1 MASAESIGGVE
12 PAEPERARTQARI
25 KLFETVAMA
34 TVVAVVAGLVLYPIY
49 YLLQAAFDVGLPDSR
64 PPTAYGTENFAKLFD
79 YPHIIWNT
87 LVVTFASTV
96 MALLFGFV
104 TAWILTRTNV
114 PFKNTLDQLMTVPY
128 YVTPL
133 LGALAWSFLGAPE
146 SGFIN
151 QYWRWLGASGPL
163 IDITSPMGIAWVM
176 ALFEGSVAYVMIS
189 AVMQSMDPALEEAS
203 QVMGAS
209 RWRTMW
215 RVTLPLVA
223 PGVLGAAIFVFAE
236 MLGSFSVALVLGT
249 PARFYVITTAIYHF
263 VSQYPPRIP
272 LAAAMGVSLF
282 AVMFGMLWLYRW
294 LTSRKSYVTVSG
306 KAFRPRV
313 MDMGRL
319 RWVLFGIV
327 AFYVFLSAILPI
339 ATLLFSSIQRLAVA
353 FPAASNFTLVN
364 FSQAFSINAV
374 RTAMLNSVILGM
386 VTATLG
392 VMITGLLTWIILRS
406 RLPGRGALE
415 YLVMFPQAVPRLVFA
430 FGMMW
435 AWLVFPLP
443 LYGTFWVLLI
453 AYLTVFM
460 PLGVRTISG
469 VVLQLDKSLD
479 ECGQVCG
486 ASWAYRLRTIT
497 APLLKPGL
505 LAAWLLIFVASVR
518 ELGASIL
525 LMGPDSKV
533 MTPAIVEAWFSSS
546 SELTAA
552 MALIQTLVITLAIL
566 VFSLFTRRLSMHGA
580 SAQ

>member
-1 MASAESIGGVE
+1 MERDVRAVMAVASNEAG
-12 PAEPERARTQARI
+12 AFARI
-25 KLFETVAMA
+25 KVFETVAMA
-34 TVVAVVAGLVLYPIY
+34 GIVALVAGLVLYPLY

-64 PPTAYGTENFAKLFD
+64 PPTAYGTANFAKLFD
-79 YPHIIWNT
+79 YPQIIWNT
-87 LVVTFASTV
+87 LVVTFTATV

-114 PFKNTLDQLMTVPY
+114 PFKRTLDQLMTIPY

-151 QYWRWLGASGPL
+151 QYWRWLGGSGAL
-163 IDITSPMGIAWVM
+163 VDITSPFGIAWVM
-176 ALFEGSVAYVMIS
+176 ALFEGS

-203 QVMGAS
+203 QMSGAG

-215 RVTLPLVA
+215 RVTLPLVM

-263 VSQYPPRIP
+263 ISQYPPRVP

-282 AVMFGMLWLYRW
+282 AVMFAMLWLYRW
-294 LTSRKSYVTVSG
+294 LTSRRSYVTVSG

-313 MDMGRL
+313 IDMGAL
-319 RWVLFGIV
+319 RWALFAVV
-327 AFYVFLSAILPI
+327 AFYVLLSAILPI
-339 ATLLFSSIQRLAVA
+339 VTLFFAAVQKLAVA
-353 FPAASNFTLVN
+353 FPAASNFTLDN
-364 FSQAFSINAV
+364 FRQAFSINAV
-374 RTAMLNSVILGM
+374 RTAMLNSLILGAI
-386 VTATLG
+386 TATLG
-392 VMITGLLTWIILRS
+392 VAITGLLAWIILRS
-406 RLPGRGALE
+406 NLPNRGMLE

-460 PLGVRTISG
+460 PLGVRTISS
-469 VVLQLDKSLD
+469 VILQLDKSLD

-497 APLLKPGL
+497 APLLRPGL

-533 MTPAIVEAWFSSS
+533 MTPAIVEAWFSTS

-552 MALIQTLVITLAIL
+552 MALIQTVVITLAIL
-566 VFSLFTRRLSMHGA
+566 AFGLFTRRL
-580 SAQ
+580 AQTGTTAQ

>member
-1 MASAESIGGVE
+1 MASAGGSGG
-12 PAEPERARTQARI
+12 PDTADQLRERTHARI
-25 KLFETVAMA
+25 RLFETVAMA
-34 TVVAVVAGLVLYPIY
+34 TIVALVAGLVLYPIY
-49 YLLQAAFDVGLPDSR
+49 YLLQAAFDVGLPDTR
-64 PPTAYGTENFAKLFD
+64 PPTAYGIDNFARVFD
-79 YPHIIWNT
+79 YPQIIWNT
-87 LVVTFASTV
+87 FVVTFASTV

-114 PFKNTLDQLMTVPY
+114 PFKRTLDQLMTIPY

-133 LGALAWSFLGAPE
+133 LGALAWSVLGSPE
-146 SGFIN
+146 SGLIN
-151 QYWRWLGASGPL
+151 QYWRWLGGSGHL
-163 IDITSPMGIAWVM
+163 IDMTSPLGIAWVM

-203 QVMGAS
+203 QVLGGS

-223 PGVLGAAIFVFAE
+223 PGVIGAAIFVFAE

-263 VSQYPPRIP
+263 ISQYPPRIP

-282 AVMFGMLWLYRW
+282 AVMFAMLWFYRW
-294 LTSRKSYVTVSG
+294 VTSRKSYVTVSG

-319 RWVLFGIV
+319 RWPLFGLV

-339 ATLLFSSIQRLAVA
+339 ATLLFSSLQKLTVA
-353 FPAASNFTLVN
+353 FPDVSSFTLDN
-364 FSQAFSINAV
+364 FRQAFSINAV
-374 RTAMLNSVILGM
+374 RTAMLNSIILGI
-386 VTATLG
+386 VTATLA
-392 VMITGLLTWIILRS
+392 VAITGLLAWIILRS
-406 RLPGRGALE
+406 RLPGRGVLE
-415 YLVMFPQAVPRLVFA
+415 YLAMFPQAVPRLVFA

-435 AWLVFPLP
+435 AWIVFPIP

-469 VVLQLDKSLD
+469 VIMQLDKSLD

-497 APLLKPGL
+497 IPLLRPGL
-505 LAAWLLIFVASVR
+505 LAAWLLIFVSSVR

-552 MALIQTLVITLAIL
+552 MALIQTVVITVTIL
-566 VFSLFTRRLSMHGA
+566 LFSLLTRRLAMREA
-580 SAQ
+580 SVQ

>member
-1 MASAESIGGVE
+1 MECDAGIVTAMANAVAAPAARPSSAHIVQNMTM
-12 PAEPERARTQARI
+12 A
-25 KLFETVAMA
+25 LVVAM
-34 TVVAVVAGLVLYPIY
+34 VAGIVLYPIY
-49 YLLQAAFDVGLPDSR
+49 YLVQASLDVGAPDVR
-64 PPTAYGTENFAKLFD
+64 PPTAYGLDNYAKVLDYQTILF
-79 YPHIIWNT
+79 NT
-87 LVVTFASTV
+87 LIVTIAATI

-104 TAWILTRTNV
+104 SAWILTRTNV
-114 PFKNTLDQLMTVPY
+114 PFKRTLDQLMTVPY

-151 QYWRWLGASGPL
+151 QIWRSLGGSGAL

-176 ALFEGSVAYVMIS
+176 ALFEGSVAYVMIG
-189 AVMQSMDPALEEAS
+189 AVMQSMDPSLEEAS
-203 QVMGAS
+203 QIIGAG
-209 RWRTMW
+209 RFTTMW
-215 RVTLPLVA
+215 RITLPLVA

-236 MLGSFSVALVLGT
+236 MLGSFSAALVLGT
-249 PARFYVITTAIYHF
+249 PARYYVITTAIYQL

-282 AVMFGMLWLYRW
+282 AVMFVMLWLYRRI
-294 LTSRKSYVTVSG
+294 TSKRSYVTVSG

-313 MDMGRL
+313 MDLGWL
-319 RWVLFGIV
+319 RWVMFGIL
-327 AFYVFLSAILPI
+327 AIYVLLSVVLPVG
-339 ATLLFSSIQRLAVA
+339 TLVYASVQKLAVA
-353 FPAASNFTLVN
+353 FPKAENFTLDN
-364 FSQAFSINAV
+364 FRLALSINAV
-374 RTAMLNSVILGM
+374 RSAMVNSLLLATI
-386 VTATLG
+386 TATLG
-392 VMITGLLTWIILRS
+392 VALTGLLTWIILRS

-415 YLVMFPQAVPRLVFA
+415 YLAMFPQAVPRLVFA

-435 AWLVFPLP
+435 AWLVFPIP
-443 LYGTFWVLLI
+443 IYGTFWVLLI

-469 VVLQLDKSLD
+469 VVLQLDRSLD

-486 ASWAYRLRTIT
+486 ASWLYRMRTIT
-497 APLLKPGL
+497 VPLLRPGL
-505 LAAWLLIFVASVR
+505 FAAWLLIFVASVR

-552 MALIQTLVITLAIL
+552 MALIQTAVIAIVML
-566 VFSLFTRRLSMHGA
+566 IFARLTRRVAHHGA
-580 SAQ
+580 

>member
-1 MASAESIGGVE
+1 MAAVDG
-12 PAEPERARTQARI
+12 ARTGGSPYGMLLQYAVMALVI
-25 KLFETVAMA
+25 AIVAA
-34 TVVAVVAGLVLYPIY
+34 FVLYPIY
-49 YLLQAAFDVGLPDSR
+49 YLVQASLDVGVADSR
-64 PPTAYGTENFAKLFD
+64 PPTAYGLDNFARLGD
-79 YPHIIWNT
+79 YQTIMLNT
-87 LVVTFASTV
+87 LVVTFVATIL
-96 MALLFGFV
+96 ALVFGFL

-114 PFKNTLDQLMTVPY
+114 PFKAALDQLITVPY
-128 YVTPL
+128 YMTPL

-151 QYWRWLGASGPL
+151 QIWRHFGGTGAL

-176 ALFEGSVAYVMIS
+176 ALFEGSVAYVMIG
-189 AVMQSMDPALEEAS
+189 AVMQSMDPSLEEAA
-203 QVMGAS
+203 QVNGAS
-209 RWRTMW
+209 RFTTLWRI
-215 RVTLPLVA
+215 TLPLVA

-236 MLGSFSVALVLGT
+236 MLGSFSAALVLGT
-249 PARFYVITTAIYHF
+249 PARFYVITTAIYQL

-282 AVMFGMLWLYRW
+282 AIMFVMLWLYRW
-294 LTSRKSYVTVSG
+294 ITSSRSYVTVSG

-313 MDMGRL
+313 MDMGWL
-319 RWVLFGIV
+319 RWVMFGVCALYIM
-327 AFYVFLSAILPI
+327 LSVILPVG
-339 ATLLFSSIQRLAVA
+339 TLAYASVQKLAVA
-353 FPAASNFTLVN
+353 FPQASNFTLDN
-364 FSQAFSINAV
+364 FRQALSINAV
-374 RTAMLNSVILGM
+374 RSALFNSLLLGV

-392 VMITGLLTWIILRS
+392 VALTGMLTWIIQSS
-406 RLPGRGALE
+406 RMPGRGALE

-443 LYGTFWVLLI
+443 IYGTFWVLLI

-460 PLGVRTISG
+460 PMGLRTISG
-469 VVLQLDKSLD
+469 VVMQLDKSLD
-479 ECGQVCG
+479 ECGKVCG
-486 ASWAYRLRTIT
+486 ASWAYRMRTIT
-497 APLLKPGL
+497 IPLLRPGL

-552 MALIQTLVITLAIL
+552 MALIQTTVIAIVML
-566 VFSLFTRRLSMHGA
+566 GFTRLTRRVAQHGA
-580 SAQ
+580 